1 MSNQVYALALDNTL
15 REIKNVCPDV
25 TSIFVFE
32 ENAQTIAKDD
42 DTTQETINK
51 TVDAFQ
57 ALKAKSEASG
67 GLEAVTIQGSEGR
80 VNIASINNFYLATV
94 TSKEADEKFVD
105 SLARILIPT
114 VVKLVDQ
121 IQPARRSSGEP
132 TIAAELEVVQESIQE
147 PAQEP
152 VEYAYQEEA
161 VEEAE
166 YAEQSEEEMPTVE
179 ETVAE
184 ELVESVQEVQAEI
197 VEENGL
203 VLPEPPVTQ
212 VIVESLGRLQFK
224 SDTVRIDNSIIEQWK
239 DLYGDRIIEE
249 VELDALNGKT
259 IRCKFSPIK
268 DSKYQGKGVIQ
279 IPDKIQV
286 AMETNKGKLVMVK
299 PVVE

>member
-32 ENAQTIAKDD
+32 ENSKTIAKDD
-42 DTTQETINK
+42 DTPQETINK
-51 TVDAFQ
+51 TVEAFQ
-57 ALKAKSEASG
+57 AIKSKAETSG

-94 TSKEADEKFVD
+94 TSRETDEKFVN
-105 SLARILIPT
+105 SLTRILIPT

-121 IQPARRSSGEP
+121 IQPAIIRNDEP
-132 TIAAELEVVQESIQE
+132 TMAAELELVEESIQE
-147 PAQEP
+147 PMQEP
-152 VEYAYQEEA
+152 VEYAYQEET
-161 VEEAE
+161 VEDS
-166 YAEQSEEEMPTVE
+166 EQPEEEMQAVE

-184 ELVESVQEVQAEI
+184 ELIESVHEAQDEN

-259 IRCKFSPIK
+259 IRCKFSPVK

-286 AMETNKGKLVMVK
+286 AMETSRGKLVMVK

>member
-25 TSIFVFE
+25 TNIFVFE

-42 DTTQETINK
+42 ETAQETINK

-57 ALKAKSEASG
+57 AIKAKSETAG

-94 TSKEADEKFVD
+94 TSKEADEKFVN
-105 SLARILIPT
+105 SLTRILIPT

-121 IQPARRSSGEP
+121 IQPAPTRSNEP
-132 TIAAELEVVQESIQE
+132 AITAELELVQESIKE
-147 PAQEP
+147 PIQEP
-152 VEYAYQEEA
+152 VEYAYQEET
-161 VEEAE
+161 VEEVE
-166 YAEQSEEEMPTVE
+166 HAEQPEEETPTVE

-184 ELVESVQEVQAEI
+184 ELIESVKEVQAES

-224 SDTVRIDNSIIEQWK
+224 SDTVRVDNSVVEQWK
-239 DLYGDRIIEE
+239 DLYGDRIIQE

-279 IPDKIQV
+279 IPDKIQ
-286 AMETNKGKLVMVK
+286 ATMETSKGKLVMVK

>member
-32 ENAQTIAKDD
+32 ENSKTIAKDD
-42 DTTQETINK
+42 DTPQETINK
-51 TVDAFQ
+51 TVEAFQ
-57 ALKAKSEASG
+57 AIKSKAETSG

-94 TSKEADEKFVD
+94 TSKEADEKFVN
-105 SLARILIPT
+105 SLTRILIPT

-121 IQPARRSSGEP
+121 IQPASIRNDEP
-132 TIAAELEVVQESIQE
+132 TMAAELELVEESIQE
-147 PAQEP
+147 PMQEP
-152 VEYAYQEEA
+152 VEYAYQEET
-161 VEEAE
+161 VEDS
-166 YAEQSEEEMPTVE
+166 EQPEEEMQAVE

-184 ELVESVQEVQAEI
+184 ELIESVHEAQDEN

-224 SDTVRIDNSIIEQWK
+224 SDTVRIDNSIIGQWK

-259 IRCKFSPIK
+259 IRCKFSPVK

-286 AMETNKGKLVMVK
+286 AMETSRGKLVMVK

>member
-1 MSNQVYALALDNTL
+1 
-15 REIKNVCPDV
+15 
-25 TSIFVFE
+25 
-32 ENAQTIAKDD
+32 
-42 DTTQETINK
+42 
-51 TVDAFQ
+51 
-57 ALKAKSEASG
+57 
-67 GLEAVTIQGSEGR
+67 
-80 VNIASINNFYLATV
+80 LATV
-94 TSKEADEKFVD
+94 TSRETDEKFVN
-105 SLARILIPT
+105 SLTRILIPT

-121 IQPARRSSGEP
+121 IQPAIIRNDEP
-132 TIAAELEVVQESIQE
+132 TMAAELELVEESIQE
-147 PAQEP
+147 PMQEP
-152 VEYAYQEEA
+152 VEYAYQEET
-161 VEEAE
+161 VEDS
-166 YAEQSEEEMPTVE
+166 EQPEEEMQAVE

-184 ELVESVQEVQAEI
+184 ELIESVHEAQDEN

-224 SDTVRIDNSIIEQWK
+224 SDTVRIDNSIIGQWK

-259 IRCKFSPIK
+259 IRCKFSPVK

-286 AMETNKGKLVMVK
+286 AMETSRGKLVMVK

>member
-32 ENAQTIAKDD
+32 ENSKTIAKDD
-42 DTTQETINK
+42 DTPQETINK
-51 TVDAFQ
+51 TVEAFQ
-57 ALKAKSEASG
+57 AIKSKAETSG

-94 TSKEADEKFVD
+94 TSRETDEKFVN
-105 SLARILIPT
+105 SLTRILIPT

-121 IQPARRSSGEP
+121 IQPAIIRNDEP
-132 TIAAELEVVQESIQE
+132 TMAAELELVEESIQE
-147 PAQEP
+147 PMQEP
-152 VEYAYQEEA
+152 VEYAYQEET
-161 VEEAE
+161 VEDS
-166 YAEQSEEEMPTVE
+166 EQPEEEMQAVE

-184 ELVESVQEVQAEI
+184 ELIESVHEAQDEN

-224 SDTVRIDNSIIEQWK
+224 SDTVRIDNSIIGQWK

-286 AMETNKGKLVMVK
+286 AMETSRGKLVMVK

>member
-1 MSNQVYALALDNTL
+1 MSNQVYAFALDSTL
-15 REIKNVCPDV
+15 REIKHVCPDV

-42 DTTQETINK
+42 DTTQETISK

-57 ALKAKSEASG
+57 TIKAKSETAG

-80 VNIASINNFYLATV
+80 VSIASINNFYLATV

-105 SLARILIPT
+105 SLTRILIPT

-121 IQPARRSSGEP
+121 IQPARRRSGEP
-132 TIAAELEVVQESIQE
+132 TMAAELELAEESIQE
-147 PAQEP
+147 PIQEP

-161 VEEAE
+161 VEETE
-166 YAEQSEEEMPTVE
+166 YPEQSEEEMPTVE

-184 ELVESVQEVQAEI
+184 ELVESVKEVQADNF
-197 VEENGL
+197 EENGL

-279 IPDKIQV
+279 IPDKIQA
-286 AMETNKGKLVMVK
+286 AMETSKGKLVMVK

>member
-32 ENAQTIAKDD
+32 ENSKTIAKDD
-42 DTTQETINK
+42 DTPQETINK
-51 TVDAFQ
+51 TVEAFQ
-57 ALKAKSEASG
+57 AIKSKAETSG

-94 TSKEADEKFVD
+94 TSRETDEKFVN
-105 SLARILIPT
+105 SLTRILIPT

-121 IQPARRSSGEP
+121 IQPAIIRNDEP
-132 TIAAELEVVQESIQE
+132 TMAAELELVEESIQE
-147 PAQEP
+147 PMQEP
-152 VEYAYQEEA
+152 VEYAYQEET
-161 VEEAE
+161 VEDS
-166 YAEQSEEEMPTVE
+166 EQPEEEMQAVE

-184 ELVESVQEVQAEI
+184 ELIESVHEAQDEN

-224 SDTVRIDNSIIEQWK
+224 SDTVRIDNSIIGQWK

-259 IRCKFSPIK
+259 IRCKFSPVK

-286 AMETNKGKLVMVK
+286 AMETSRGKLVMVK